1 VRKVPAE
8 IPAGLLNQFAHAA
21 ASFH

>member
-8 IPAGLLNQFAHAA
+8 IPAALLNQFAHAA